1 MAVIAKINTG
11 SNIGQVKL
19 TQQTR
24 STIAAQN
31 FSPKPNVKLDEIV
44 DVDTVGVENGF
55 VLSYSSA
62 TNRYETISIANVTLG
77 ISQISGGTF

>member
-1 MAVIAKINTG
+1 MAVNARINTG

-31 FSPKPNVKLDEIV
+31 FAPKPNVALKDLTDMNIV
-44 DVDTVGVENGF
+44 SPQNNQALIF
-55 VLSYSSA
+55 NSA
-62 TNRYETISIANVTLG
+62 TGKFEANTVSATVTTVN
-77 ISQISGGTF
+77 GGSF

>member
-1 MAVIAKINTG
+1 MAVNARINTG

-31 FSPKPNVKLDEIV
+31 FAPKPNVALRELTDTNIV
-44 DVDTVGVENGF
+44 SPQNNQALIFNSTTGKFEANTIITTLVAVD
-55 VLSYSSA
+55 
-62 TNRYETISIANVTLG
+62 
-77 ISQISGGTF
+77 GGRF

>member
-1 MAVIAKINTG
+1 MAVNARINTG

-31 FSPKPNVKLDEIV
+31 FKPKPNVALTELTDMNVVNPQNGQALIFNSASGKFEANTVVSSVVAV
-44 DVDTVGVENGF
+44 D
-55 VLSYSSA
+55 
-62 TNRYETISIANVTLG
+62 
-77 ISQISGGTF
+77 GGRF

>member
-1 MAVIAKINTG
+1 MAVNARINTG

-31 FSPKPNVKLDEIV
+31 FVPKPNVSLTELNDINIS
-44 DVDTVGVENGF
+44 GVQNGQ
-55 VLSYSSA
+55 VLQFDSA
-62 TNRYETISIANVTLG
+62 TGKFVANTVTATVV
-77 ISQISGGTF
+77 SVQGGSF

>member
-1 MAVIAKINTG
+1 MAVNARINTG
-11 SNIGQVKL
+11 ANIGQIKV

>member
-1 MAVIAKINTG
+1 MAVNARINTG

-31 FSPKPNVKLDEIV
+31 FAPKPNVALTELTDMNITSVQDKQVIQFD
-44 DVDTVGVENGF
+44 
-55 VLSYSSA
+55 SA
-62 TNRYETISIANVTLG
+62 TGKFVANTVTASVIAVN
-77 ISQISGGTF
+77 GGSF

>member
-1 MAVIAKINTG
+1 MAVNARINTG

-31 FSPKPNVKLDEIV
+31 FAPKPNVALRELTDTSIV
-44 DVDTVGVENGF
+44 SPQNNQALIFNSTTGKFEANTIITTLVAVD
-55 VLSYSSA
+55 
-62 TNRYETISIANVTLG
+62 
-77 ISQISGGTF
+77 GGRF

>member
-1 MAVIAKINTG
+1 MAVNARINTG

-31 FSPKPNVKLDEIV
+31 FAPKPNVSLVELTDTNITSVQDKQVIQYNAITGKFEANTVTATTVIV
-44 DVDTVGVENGF
+44 D
-55 VLSYSSA
+55 
-62 TNRYETISIANVTLG
+62 
-77 ISQISGGTF
+77 GGRF

>member
-1 MAVIAKINTG
+1 MAVNARINTG

-31 FSPKPNVKLDEIV
+31 FTPKPNVSLTELNDINV
-44 DVDTVGVENGF
+44 SGVQDKQ
-55 VLSYSSA
+55 VLQFDSA
-62 TNRYETISIANVTLG
+62 TGKFVANTVTATVV
-77 ISQISGGTF
+77 SVQGGSF

>member
-1 MAVIAKINTG
+1 MAVNARINTG

-31 FSPKPNVKLDEIV
+31 FAPKPNVSLNELTDINIVNVQDKQVIQYDSATGKFVANTVTATSVIV
-44 DVDTVGVENGF
+44 D
-55 VLSYSSA
+55 
-62 TNRYETISIANVTLG
+62 
-77 ISQISGGTF
+77 GGRF

>member
-1 MAVIAKINTG
+1 MAVNARINTG

-31 FSPKPNVKLDEIV
+31 FAPKPNVSLVELTDMNITNVQDKQVIQYNAITGKYEANTVTATTVIV
-44 DVDTVGVENGF
+44 D
-55 VLSYSSA
+55 
-62 TNRYETISIANVTLG
+62 
-77 ISQISGGTF
+77 GGRF